1 MAAATAG
8 RLTDSLSEKKL
19 RRYAPQKASSV
30 IYQGTIV
37 MISATGYADTGAT
50 ATGSVGAGVARNN
63 TGLDRWTG
71 GASDGDTNV
80 EYEEGTFKFANSAAA
95 DQITKAEGGKVC
107 YIVDNQTVAKTDGT
121 GTRSPAGLVAFV
133 DADGGVFVDF
143 DIEKTRQ
150 ATV

>member
-1 MAAATAG
+1 MAATSG

-19 RRYAPQKASSV
+19 RRYAPQKGSTT

-37 MISATGYADTGAT
+37 MIDASGYANPGAT

-63 TGLDRWTG
+63 TGLDRWTNSG
-71 GASDGDTNV
+71 SDGDSNV
-80 EYEEGTFKFANSAAA
+80 EYEEGTFKFANSSAGDA
-95 DQITKAEGGKVC
+95 ITKAEVGKVC

-121 GTRSPAGLVAFV
+121 GSRSPAGLVAFV